1 MVRGGAVTAAK
12 IRSSTVKTDGVRL
25 SLTANGKEVGRA
37 YLYVL
42 RNDLHAKP
50 FGFMED
56 VFVDDQHRGNGYGE
70 ALVKRVIDEA
80 KRRGCYKLVA
90 ASRYARD
97 RVHSLYAKLGFADY
111 GKEFRITFP

>member
-1 MVRGGAVTAAK
+1 VTAPKVTAAV
-12 IRSSTVKTDGVRL
+12 INTDGIRL
-25 SLTANGKEVGRA
+25 SCAADGLEVGHA

-56 VFVDDQHRGNGYGE
+56 VFVEDAHRGKGFGE

-80 KRRGCYKLVA
+80 KRHGCYKLVA
-90 ASRYARD
+90 TSRYARD
-97 RVHSLYAKLGFADY
+97 RVHALYAKLGFGDR
-111 GKEFRITFP
+111 GKEFRIDFP